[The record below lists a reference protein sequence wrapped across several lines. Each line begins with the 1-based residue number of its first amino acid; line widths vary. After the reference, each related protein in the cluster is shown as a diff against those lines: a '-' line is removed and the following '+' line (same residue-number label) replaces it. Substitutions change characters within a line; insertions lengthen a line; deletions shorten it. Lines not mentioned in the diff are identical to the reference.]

1 MDHLEYLMESE
12 EECLRLEAKTDP
24 ALVEQQA
31 IWAGIR
37 PGMRV
42 ADLGCASG
50 KTTSILHRIVQPQG
64 SVVGIDFSEER
75 LRYARNN
82 YSSEGIEFI
91 CRDIRQPLDGMGS
104 FDMIWIRFILEYFC
118 SNAFEIVRNASSIL
132 KPGGIICVIDLDH
145 NCMNHYGLPERLERT
160 ITKCS
165 DILQDKFNF
174 DPYAGRKLYSFLY
187 DLGYNDVAVNVSAHH
202 TIYGTLS
209 ATDAFNWKKKIEVV
223 SEKIGPVFN
232 EYGGGCEEFMEEF
245 NRFFSDPRRF
255 SYTPLISVRGRK
267 PLDKAPISDKG
278 ITGESTVDADNG

>member
-12 EECLRLEAKTDP
+12 DECLRLEAKTDP
-24 ALVEQQA
+24 ALVERQA

-64 SVVGIDFSEER
+64 SVVGLDFSEER

-82 YSSEGIEFI
+82 YSGEGIEFV

-118 SNAFEIVRNASSIL
+118 SNAFEIVRNASRIL
-132 KPGGIICVIDLDH
+132 KPGGILCVIDLDH

-232 EYGGGCEEFMEEF
+232 EYRGGCQEFMEEF

-255 SYTPLISVRGRK
+255 SYTPLISVRGCK
-267 PLDKAPISDKG
+267 PVEDPLTPDDGRPS
-278 ITGESTVDADNG
+278 E

>member
-12 EECLRLEAKTDP
+12 DECLRLEAKTDP

-82 YSSEGIEFI
+82 YSGEGIEFI

-132 KPGGIICVIDLDH
+132 KPGGILCVIDLDH

-187 DLGYNDVAVNVSAHH
+187 DLGYTDVAVNVSAHH
-202 TIYGTLS
+202 TIYGRLS

-267 PLDKAPISDKG
+267 PLDEAPISDKR
-278 ITGESTVDADNG
+278 ITGESRVGAGNG